1 MSDGFLYSGE
11 VGWDNLYLRGP
22 PGKGKTISPSYLKQM
37 PIVRDVLRFNHFLVP
52 EAALALGDN
61 DEMAKKLISHLEGGA
76 SFPTFIGLDDLRG
89 VGIDVA
95 TRTSVKGSVPGNK
108 LLRDIKAR
116 TCEDHV
122 PGAGGEQHE
131 QSNSISIPG
140 ALERKDEVGPA
151 SSLSQE
157 VSPDIDVLKPQ
168 LEDVRDLVERTISLR
183 KTTPLSAARP
193 LIKEGVGGKPRPL
206 AAEYDGDVRILF
218 DPVEHMGSK
227 GKIEDFRRLFQDRY
241 RTLRNI
247 LRTQYGELTPTEDAG
262 TLQQSDEHAR
272 VIGLVMDLRTSK
284 NGHTM
289 FDLEDPTGSVKVLIS
304 KNKEIFNNRIV
315 DDEVIGIVGKFKR
328 DDRGPSGIIFADEVF
343 KVDIPFDYQRRTSD
357 IRGLTAAFSSDIH
370 IGSVNFLEK
379 EWDRMIRWLKGEKG
393 ASIGRREGGCVKY
406 LVFAGDL
413 VDGIGVYPNQDRD
426 LECKDIGKQYEM
438 LAEALSGIPSHV
450 EIILLPGNHD
460 AVRLA
465 EPQPPIPKEYQ
476 EYCYNDHL
484 HFLSNP
490 AFISLSGVRVT
501 GYHGKSLDD
510 MVTQFKDVTYES
522 PVEGM
527 KEMVRSRHFGPT
539 YGMRNQIA
547 PEESDLLIMREAP
560 DIFVSGHVHRFG
572 YMNYRGMHLIQGST
586 WQSQTDFQKMMNLQ
600 PQPAKMAIVGL
611 DSPDDIRTWELEYS
625 S

>member
-1 MSDGFLYSGE
+1 
-11 VGWDNLYLRGP
+11 
-22 PGKGKTISPSYLKQM
+22 M
-37 PIVRDVLRFNHFLVP
+37 PIVSDVLRFNHFLAP
-52 EAALALGDN
+52 EAAQALGDN
-61 DEMAKKLISHLEGGA
+61 DEMAKKLISHLEEGA
-76 SFPTFIGLDDLRG
+76 SFPTFIGIDDLRG

-95 TRTSVKGSVPGNK
+95 SQISVKGSIPGKK
-108 LLRDIKAR
+108 LHRDITAR
-116 TCEDHV
+116 TCEDRV
-122 PGAGGEQHE
+122 PGAEGEQHRT
-131 QSNSISIPG
+131 SSGISIPK
-140 ALERKDEVGPA
+140 APERKNDDHPA
-151 SSLSQE
+151 SNLSPE
-157 VSPDIDVLKPQ
+157 VSPGTGFLKPQ
-168 LEDVRDLVERTISLR
+168 LGDVRDLVERTTSMR
-183 KTTPLSAARP
+183 NAFPSSVARP
-193 LIKEGVGGKPRPL
+193 LIREGVGGKPRPL
-206 AAEYDGDVRILF
+206 AAEYDGDVRIIF

-247 LRTQYGELTPTEDAG
+247 LRTQYGELVPTEDAG
-262 TLQQSDEHAR
+262 TLQQSDGHTR

-315 DDEVIGIVGKFKR
+315 DDEVVGIVGKFKK
-328 DDRGPSGIIFADEVF
+328 DERGPSGIIFADEVF
-343 KVDIPFDYQRRTSD
+343 KVDLPFDYQRRTSE

-370 IGSVNFLEK
+370 IGSVHFLRK

-413 VDGIGVYPNQDRD
+413 VDGIGIYPNQDRD

-438 LAEALSGIPSHV
+438 LAEALSGVPSHV
-450 EIILLPGNHD
+450 EIIMIPGNHD

-476 EYCYNDHL
+476 EYFYNDHL

-510 MVTQFKDVTYES
+510 MVTQFKEVTYES

-539 YGMRNQIA
+539 YGMRNQLA
-547 PEESDLLIMREAP
+547 PEDSDLLIMREAP
-560 DIFVSGHVHRFG
+560 DILVSGHVHRFG

-586 WQSQTDFQKMMNLQ
+586 WQSQTEFQKMMNLQ

>member
-1 MSDGFLYSGE
+1 MAEPSRKP
-11 VGWDNLYLRGP
+11 LYLRSP
-22 PGKGKTISPSYLKQM
+22 PGKGKTTGDSYLEQM
-37 PIVRDVLRFNHFLVP
+37 PIVQDVLRFNHFLVP
-52 EAALALGDN
+52 EAAQALGDN
-61 DEMAKKLISHLEGGA
+61 DDMAKMLISHLEEGA
-76 SFPTFIGLDDLRG
+76 SFPTFIGVDDLRS
-89 VGIDVA
+89 VGIDVVL
-95 TRTSVKGSVPGNK
+95 TPSIKGSISGKK
-108 LLRDIKAR
+108 LHRDITAR
-116 TCEDHV
+116 TCEDQV
-122 PGAGGEQHE
+122 PSVEGEQHGT
-131 QSNSISIPG
+131 SGGISIPRTLG
-140 ALERKDEVGPA
+140 KKDEFRPP
-151 SSLSQE
+151 SDLSPR
-157 VSPDIDVLKPQ
+157 VSPGTDLLKPE
-168 LEDVRDLVERTISLR
+168 LGDVRDLVKRTTSLR
-183 KTTPLSAARP
+183 NAALSSVARP
-193 LIKEGVGGKPRPL
+193 LIKKGVGGKPRPL
-206 AAEYDGDVRILF
+206 AAEYDGDVKILF

-227 GKIEDFRRLFQDRY
+227 GKIEDFRRLFLDRY

-247 LRTQYGELTPTEDAG
+247 LRVQYGELIPTQDAG
-262 TLQQSDEHAR
+262 TLQPSDEHTR

-315 DDEVIGIVGKFKR
+315 DDEVVGIVGKFKK

-343 KVDIPFDYQRRTSD
+343 KVDLPFDYQRRTSE

-370 IGSVNFLEK
+370 IGSVNFLRK
-379 EWDRMIRWLKGEKG
+379 EWDRMIRWLKGEMG
-393 ASIGRREGGCVKY
+393 ASIGKREGGCVKY

-413 VDGIGVYPNQDRD
+413 VDGIGIYPNQDRD
-426 LECKDIGKQYEM
+426 LVCKDIGKQYEM
-438 LAEALSGIPSHV
+438 LAEAMSGIPSHV

-465 EPQPPIPKEYQ
+465 EPQPPIPREYQ
-476 EYCYNDHL
+476 EYFYNDHL

-510 MVTQFKDVTYES
+510 MVTQFKDVTYET

-539 YGMRNQIA
+539 YGMRNQLA
-547 PEESDLLIMREAP
+547 PEDTDLLIMREAP
-560 DIFVSGHVHRFG
+560 DILVSGHVHRFG
-572 YMNYRGMHLIQGST
+572 YTNYRGMHLIQGSA
-586 WQSQTDFQKMMNLQ
+586 WQSQTEFQKMMNLQ